1 MKFTTGAMVG
11 DLSGSIGST
20 TASHNRFGP
29 YFRNRVI
36 PVNPNTTRQQNVRTQ
51 FASLVSA
58 WNDTLTQVQ
67 RIAWDLWAANT
78 TVQGKTGDPIN
89 ITGQNAYIRFN
100 VIRRQIGGAAVNDGP
115 TIFNNGAPVTAFQDT
130 ETGTD
135 GDFGINLAQDA
146 LANTVLITGGA
157 TTDGDL
163 ATYLGPPVNQSRTFF
178 KGPYQLA
185 DVEAVAAAAAAVLQ
199 STLFV
204 NMTQAIDPVD
214 LQFRSIRY
222 RIVYDDGR
230 LSEKFEALAD
240 VVAASV

>member
-36 PVNPNTTRQQNVRTQ
+36 PVNPNTTRQQEVRSL
-51 FASLVSA
+51 FATLVSL
-58 WNDTLTQVQ
+58 WNDTLTQTD
-67 RIAWDLWAANT
+67 RTAWETWAANT
-78 TVQGKTGDPIN
+78 TIQGKTGDPIN

-100 VIRRQIGGAAVNDGP
+100 VIRLQIGGIRVDTAP
-115 TIFNNGAPVTAFQDT
+115 IIFNNGNPVTEFADA
-130 ETGTD
+130 ETATAGLL
-135 GDFGINLAQDA
+135 GINLAATDVA
-146 LANTVLITGGA
+146 SVITIAGGA
-157 TTDGDL
+157 SDD
-163 ATYLGPPVNQSRTFF
+163 ADVAIYLGRPVNPSRRFF

-185 DVEAVAAAAAAVLQ
+185 SVEAVADGV
-199 STLFV
+199 V
-204 NMTQAIDPVD
+204 PVIWD
-214 LQFRSIRY
+214 ETFATMFQDVALADAQFRSVRF
-222 RIVYDDGR
+222 RVVYDDGR